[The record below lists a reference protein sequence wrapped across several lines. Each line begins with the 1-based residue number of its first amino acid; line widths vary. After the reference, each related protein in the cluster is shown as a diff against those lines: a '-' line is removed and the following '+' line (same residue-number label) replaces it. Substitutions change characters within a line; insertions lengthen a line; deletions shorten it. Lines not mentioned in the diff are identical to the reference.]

1 MSRKTSLLL
10 LVTLLAIAT
19 AACSAAEAAPASET
33 QSIPRTI
40 TVIGE
45 GKVRLRPDV
54 ATMNVGIE
62 ARASSVSEAKD
73 QVDAL
78 MAAMTA
84 ALLDAGVS
92 EKDIQTSYYGIYY
105 EREAMPVLSEGPA
118 TDVQAGYLVSNMV
131 LVTIRDVD
139 SAGDVLDAVVRAGAN
154 QVHGVTFTV
163 SDESA
168 WQSQAREKAVADA
181 RSRAEEL
188 AQLSGVELGEIQS
201 VSEVIGGMAIPM
213 MAVERGMGG
222 GGMTPGELELGTQI
236 QVVFAVQ

>member
-1 MSRKTSLLL
+1 MSKVNKLM
-10 LVTLLAIAT
+10 LVALLAVLA
-19 AACSAAEAAPASET
+19 AACSAAEAAPVPQTPSV
-33 QSIPRTI
+33 PRTI

-54 ATMNVGIE
+54 ATMNVGVE
-62 ARASSVSEAKD
+62 ARAGTVSEAKK
-73 QVDAL
+73 QVDEQ

-84 ALLDAGVS
+84 ALLDAGVA
-92 EKDIQTSYYGIYY
+92 ENDIQTSHYGIYY
-105 EREAMPVLSEGPA
+105 EREPMPVLREGP
-118 TDVQAGYLVSNMV
+118 TTEVQEAYLVSNLV

-139 SAGDVLDAVVRAGAN
+139 SAGEVLDAVVQAGAN

-168 WQSQAREKAVADA
+168 WQSQAREKAMADA
-181 RSRAEEL
+181 RNRAEEL
-188 AQLSGVELGEIQS
+188 AALSGVGLGEIQS
-201 VSEVIGGMAIPM
+201 VSEVVGGLAVPM

-236 QVVFAVQ
+236 QVMFAIQ